1 MKKIYIALLSLAS
14 IVIFLF
20 IMKFF
25 GWTIVVNRT
34 SIDKWLLLIAVFSFP
49 SAIYIISVKKD
60 VNIRAADTLSF
71 FVIIIVTTC
80 CFRAFL
86 LPSYYYAY
94 VESNDILSK
103 PYFIS
108 EKRNSQTPQK
118 NSDIFYTKYIIYKSI
133 TPVLFKKEST
143 VVEERGIIRFMK
155 SILETVEIDGKF
167 YITNG
172 DGFLPI
178 K

>member
-86 LPSYYYAY
+86 LPTYFYAY

-108 EKRNSQTPQK
+108 EKTNSKTPLIE
-118 NSDIFYTKYIIYKSI
+118 DVFYTKYTIYKSI

-143 VVEERGIIRFMK
+143 VVEERGIIRLK
-155 SILETVEIDGKF
+155 ESIVKTVEIDGKI
-167 YITNG
+167 YITTGNG
-172 DGFLPI
+172 LLPI

>member
-94 VESNDILSK
+94 VESNDIL
-103 PYFIS
+103 
-108 EKRNSQTPQK
+108 
-118 NSDIFYTKYIIYKSI
+118 
-133 TPVLFKKEST
+133 
-143 VVEERGIIRFMK
+143 
-155 SILETVEIDGKF
+155 
-167 YITNG
+167 
-172 DGFLPI
+172 
-178 K
+178 